1 MVNNYFLNEFEKQQS
16 TKILKIEFKIFLL
29 LCVITSTLNT
39 IEFD

>member
-16 TKILKIEFKIFLL
+16 TKILKIELKFFLL